1 MCGRPPVGKSDFRQM
16 KLFLVRFIHVS
27 GLFARRER
35 PLAMMVSV
43 DRILITVSRSRR
55 GKSRRLFRSPA

>member
-1 MCGRPPVGKSDFRQM
+1 MMSR
-16 KLFLVRFIHVS
+16 VRFIHVS

-43 DRILITVSRSRR
+43 EGILITVACCDAR
-55 GKSRRLFRSPA
+55 